1 MTKFDTKIVS
11 TMLLD
16 VMPYTN
22 EKKIAIR
29 KLCLIAI
36 YSFKSCSHIVSNA
49 IPSLVSFA
57 SEGIKFDIHWTEVNS
72 FS

>member
-36 YSFKSCSHIVSNA
+36 YSFKSCSHIVS
-49 IPSLVSFA
+49 LVSFA
-57 SEGIKFDIHWTEVNS
+57 SEGIKFVIH
-72 FS
+72 

>member
-22 EKKIAIR
+22 EKKIAI
-29 KLCLIAI
+29 

-49 IPSLVSFA
+49 IPLLVSFA
-57 SEGIKFDIHWTEVNS
+57 SQGIKFVIH
-72 FS
+72 

>member
-22 EKKIAIR
+22 EKKIVYW
-29 KLCLIAI
+29 K
-36 YSFKSCSHIVSNA
+36 
-49 IPSLVSFA
+49 
-57 SEGIKFDIHWTEVNS
+57 KFNRPGVNFLFFS
-72 FS
+72 FSIKSGKIEK